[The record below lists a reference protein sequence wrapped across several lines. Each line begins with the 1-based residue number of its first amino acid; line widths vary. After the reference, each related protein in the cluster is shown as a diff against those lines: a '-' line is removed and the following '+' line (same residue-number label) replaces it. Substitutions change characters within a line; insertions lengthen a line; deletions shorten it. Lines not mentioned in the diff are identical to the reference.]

1 MKIHY
6 ALLAGL
12 LAALSAFVSKLLT
25 GEIPEDFSNNIVLKL
40 IFYALVLAALIV
52 IEIFK
57 MKAFLTA
64 LSLIK
69 SWQCTLLA
77 FFANITFSVCL

>member
-1 MKIHY
+1 MKFHY

-12 LAALSAFVSKLLT
+12 LAALSAFVAKLLSIDVPSWFNQNT
-25 GEIPEDFSNNIVLKL
+25 LLKFSYFGIVL
-40 IFYALVLAALIV
+40 IALIV

-64 LSLIK
+64 LSFIK

-77 FFANITFSVCL
+77 FFANISFSVT

>member
-1 MKIHY
+1 MKFHY

-12 LAALSAFVSKLLT
+12 LAAISAFVAKLIS
-25 GEIPEDFSNNIVLKL
+25 IPVPSWFDQNMFLKL
-40 IFYALVLAALIV
+40 TYYAIVLAALIV

-77 FFANITFSVCL
+77 FFANITFSVS